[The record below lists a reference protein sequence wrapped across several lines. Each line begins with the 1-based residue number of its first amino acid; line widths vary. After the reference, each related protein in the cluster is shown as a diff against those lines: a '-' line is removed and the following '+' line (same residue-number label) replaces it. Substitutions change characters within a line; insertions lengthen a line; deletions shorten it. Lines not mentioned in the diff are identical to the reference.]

1 MDIHTQIQTLK
12 SHIDNMQVQMNNI
25 QIQSYNLL
33 LMNTNQ
39 IGEQL
44 LNLSIQLLNDGIQAF
59 NIGKSMITMTNIDFW
74 VQLQN
79 ISNQINSI
87 INENNMKQIQ
97 NKMLFQQQMMFQQQM
112 EVQQQMLNE
121 HKRMANITFE
131 NARKQKGVICTTLET
146 KIKDVLNQYIDKYYG
161 QTNIKLVFI
170 FNANKI
176 DRNEQKNIEQFF
188 GVYKDINPKIKVS
201 EIYS

>member
-1 MDIHTQIQTLK
+1 
-12 SHIDNMQVQMNNI
+12 
-25 QIQSYNLL
+25 
-33 LMNTNQ
+33 
-39 IGEQL
+39 
-44 LNLSIQLLNDGIQAF
+44 
-59 NIGKSMITMTNIDFW
+59 
-74 VQLQN
+74 
-79 ISNQINSI
+79 
-87 INENNMKQIQ
+87 
-97 NKMLFQQQMMFQQQM
+97 
-112 EVQQQMLNE
+112 MLNE

-188 GVYKDINPKIKVS
+188 GFYKDKNPIITVV
-201 EIYS
+201 EIDS